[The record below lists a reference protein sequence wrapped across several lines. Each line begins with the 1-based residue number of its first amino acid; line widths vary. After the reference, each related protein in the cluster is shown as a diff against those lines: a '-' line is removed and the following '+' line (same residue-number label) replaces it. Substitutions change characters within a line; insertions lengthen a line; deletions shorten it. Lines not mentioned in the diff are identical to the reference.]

1 MNCAAAA
8 SSQLLKAGAQ
18 RNAQCAGRRGP
29 PHRHAL
35 DLAAGKRLDPCP
47 SGVKMPFRLFG
58 YSLDTMKPLQR
69 SPKRNWKN
77 IILTG
82 PDWPADLTIPQEDQ
96 LPEDS

>member
-1 MNCAAAA
+1 
-8 SSQLLKAGAQ
+8 
-18 RNAQCAGRRGP
+18 
-29 PHRHAL
+29 
-35 DLAAGKRLDPCP
+35 
-47 SGVKMPFRLFG
+47 MPFRLFG

-96 LPEDS
+96 LPEDSEVILESSYTNEIGRAHV